1 MSDFGIAVS
10 YNDIRSLDIKRVC
23 MTDKNCT
30 ETVEQERR
38 YLSRLETLVDSIY
51 ALAIVIIVAGFPS
64 ARDFDEQFPTPWAF
78 LAEYSDELVAPSL
91 GLVLIILYWVQSN
104 VQLGALARTDSRHAA
119 LVIVQVILLLT
130 YVYSVDFVLDF
141 PGDTSVLAVQSV
153 IFLLMGLVS
162 LVAWKWA
169 TQGRRLVSQTVDEQA
184 LLDIHRQ
191 MIPEPLTAFIT
202 IWCAFL
208 GPTAW
213 ELAWFAVL
221 PISYVVKR
229 MGKT

>member
-1 MSDFGIAVS
+1 M
-10 YNDIRSLDIKRVC
+10 N
-23 MTDKNCT
+23 DKNCT
-30 ETVEQERR
+30 EVGEQERR
-38 YLSRLETLVDSIY
+38 YLNRLETLVDSIY

-64 ARDFDEQFPTPWAF
+64 ARDYEDQFPTPWAF
-78 LAEYSDELVAPSL
+78 LAEHSDELVAPGL

-141 PGDTSVLAVQSV
+141 PGDTTVLAVQSV

-162 LVAWKWA
+162 LAAWKWA
-169 TQGRRLVSQTVDEQA
+169 TQGRRLVSQTVDEQV
-184 LLDIHRQ
+184 LLDIRHQ

-202 IWCAFL
+202 IWFAFL

-213 ELAWFAVL
+213 ELAWFAVV